1 MQKKFFEN
9 FNKQRKRCI
18 MIRMTNIRI
27 HAMEQLPTFNTLKD
41 LIPLSDVAQK
51 TVEDGRTNVTNILR
65 GHDKRLLVIAG
76 PCSIHNRSEALEI
89 ASKMSILAKKYQDKI
104 VIVMRVCL
112 DKPRTKKDWC
122 GFLNDPKLDGSH
134 DISYGYRNGRK
145 LMSEI
150 LEMGLPI
157 ACELLT
163 PVNFHI
169 VSDMVSYAW
178 VGARTV
184 ASPET
189 RNASSG
195 LSVPVGIKNP
205 NGSDNLADALNAME
219 FVTQPGVFPGPDD
232 DGVFCRI
239 LTRGNP
245 NPNLILRG
253 GKSGPNYKGEFILK
267 FVQELRDRKLP
278 DKIVV
283 DCSHGNCEGDHKKQ
297 LEVFKYLIDQKAG
310 GLNPNVVGVMIESYL
325 DEGKQDKGLKL
336 GEPGSKEKVKPR
348 LSVTDACIS
357 ESDLEN
363 ALAMAYQKLS

>member
-1 MQKKFFEN
+1 
-9 FNKQRKRCI
+9 

-27 HAMEQLPTFNTLKD
+27 HAMEPLPTFNFLKE
-41 LIPLSDVAQK
+41 LIPLTEKRQRI
-51 TVEDGRTNVTNILR
+51 VEKGRLDVTNIL
-65 GHDKRLLVIAG
+65 GDTDKRLLVIAG
-76 PCSIHNRSEALEI
+76 PCSIHDYGETIEI
-89 ASKMSILAKKYQDKI
+89 AQKISTLAKKYSDKM
-104 VIVMRVCL
+104 VVLMRVCL

-134 DISYGYRNGRK
+134 DISFGYKNGRK
-145 LMSEI
+145 LMGEI
-150 LEMGLPI
+150 LDMGLPI

-163 PVNFHI
+163 PINFHI

-189 RNASSG
+189 RNMSSG

-205 NGSDNLADALNAME
+205 NSTDTITDALNAME

-232 DGVFCRI
+232 DGIFCRI

-253 GKSGPNYKGEFILK
+253 GKSGPNYRKEFISK

-283 DCSHGNCEGDHKKQ
+283 DCSHGNCEGDYKKQ

-336 GEPGSKEKVKPR
+336 GESRSKEKVKPR

-363 ALAMAYQKLS
+363 ALTMAYQKLS

>member
-1 MQKKFFEN
+1 
-9 FNKQRKRCI
+9 

-27 HAMEQLPTFNTLKD
+27 HAMEQLPTFNNLKD
-41 LIPLSDVAQK
+41 LIPLSDIAQR
-51 TVEDGRTNVTNILR
+51 TVENGRMDVTNILR
-65 GHDKRLLVIAG
+65 GVDNRLLVIAG
-76 PCSIHNRSEALEI
+76 PCSIHDYQEAIEI
-89 ASKMSILAKKYQDKI
+89 ASKMSVLAKKYKDKI
-104 VIVMRVCL
+104 IVVMRVCL

-122 GFLNDPKLDGSH
+122 GFLNDPKLNGTH
-134 DISYGYRNGRK
+134 DIAYGYKNGRK
-145 LMSEI
+145 LMGEI

-169 VSDMVSYAW
+169 MSDMVSYAW

-205 NGSDNLADALNAME
+205 NGTDTITDALNAME

-239 LTRGNP
+239 MTIGNP

-253 GKSGPNYKGEFILK
+253 GKSGPNYKEDFVSK
-267 FVQELRDRKLP
+267 AVQELRVKKLP
-278 DKIVV
+278 DKIIV
-283 DCSHGNCEGDHKKQ
+283 DCSHGNCEGDYNKQ
-297 LEVFKYLIDQKAG
+297 VEVAMYIVNQRVSSNQD
-310 GLNPNVVGVMIESYL
+310 VVGLMIESYL
-325 DEGKQDKGLKL
+325 DEGRQAVKL
-336 GEPGSKEKVKPR
+336 GEHDSKGKVKPR

-357 ESDLEN
+357 QDQLDSLLEE
-363 ALAMAYQKLS
+363 AYKLL

>member
-1 MQKKFFEN
+1 
-9 FNKQRKRCI
+9 

-27 HAMEQLPTFNTLKD
+27 HAMEPLPTFNFLKE
-41 LIPLSDVAQK
+41 LIPLTERRQRV
-51 TVEDGRTNVTNILR
+51 VEKGRLDVTNIL
-65 GHDKRLLVIAG
+65 GGIDKRLLIIAG
-76 PCSIHNRSEALEI
+76 PCSIHDYRETVEI
-89 ASKMSILAKKYQDKI
+89 AQKISALARKYSDKMAIL
-104 VIVMRVCL
+104 MRVCL

-134 DISYGYRNGRK
+134 DIPFGYKNGRK
-145 LMSEI
+145 LMGEI
-150 LEMGLPI
+150 LDMGLPI

-163 PVNFHI
+163 PINFHI

-189 RNASSG
+189 RNMSSG

-205 NGSDNLADALNAME
+205 NSTDNITDALNAME

>member
-239 LTRGNP
+239 LTNGNP
-245 NPNLILRG
+245 DPNLILRG
-253 GKSGPNYKGEFILK
+253 GKSGPNYAKEFIDKAVL
-267 FVQELRDRKLP
+267 ELRSRKLP
-278 DKIVV
+278 DKIIV
-283 DCSHGNCEGDHKKQ
+283 DCSHGNCDGDYNKQ
-297 LEVFKYLIDQKAG
+297 LDVAMYIVDQRISG
-310 GLNPNVVGVMIESYL
+310 NQDVVGLMIESYL
-325 DEGKQDKGLKL
+325 DEGRQTVKL
-336 GEPGSKEKVKPR
+336 GERDSAGKIKPR
-348 LSVTDACIS
+348 FSVTDSCIS
-357 ESDLEN
+357 EGSLE
-363 ALAMAYQKLS
+363 LLLEKIYKLLK